1 MNTAMLVQFPRWFGE
16 NRLAFFNLL
25 IIHQYLF
32 PPFPFSNQTCVHEQ
46 THRERGKFDSPFLCL
61 VNILFQ
67 YTQGKMRY
75 RKANSDYLSSR
86 LKPRESLETK
96 TKEKQ
101 WQGWCTLHLC
111 SVASVMSDSS
121 AHQAPLSVGFSRR
134 EYSNG
139 LPYRLQEIFPTQGS
153 NPHLLCLLDFRWILY
168 PLSHLGSLYSAFTQE
183 ESQGF
188 HFSGETG
195 CEILSFSFPNIDM
208 NSNKPEQITL
218 VKREQAKS
226 RIWRWD
232 LNICVNTQISF
243 ESIDHFDFRF
253 SYQ

>member
-1 MNTAMLVQFPRWFGE
+1 MCYFENLIRSCGSFLKRRVQVFIYSFSWAITLGIMNTAMLVQFPRWFGE

-134 EYSNG
+134 EY
-139 LPYRLQEIFPTQGS
+139 
-153 NPHLLCLLDFRWILY
+153 
-168 PLSHLGSLYSAFTQE
+168 
-183 ESQGF
+183 
-188 HFSGETG
+188 
-195 CEILSFSFPNIDM
+195 
-208 NSNKPEQITL
+208 
-218 VKREQAKS
+218 
-226 RIWRWD
+226 
-232 LNICVNTQISF
+232 
-243 ESIDHFDFRF
+243 
-253 SYQ
+253 